1 MTYPSWLIALVGI
14 VIGSFLN
21 VLIDRLP
28 EGSSIV
34 SPPSHCPHC
43 KKRIAAYD
51 LIPVFSYLLL
61 RGRCRNC
68 EERIPLRVL
77 IVEILTGVLFWA
89 VWIRFGQSWQAVL
102 ALCYTAILITIAF
115 IDLDH
120 QRVLNVLIYPAI
132 GLALL
137 MIPIFHLDSWW
148 TFLAGAAL
156 GFGILFLIAFF
167 APGAM
172 GMGDVKLVIF
182 LGLINGF
189 PQIAI
194 TLFLAFVLG
203 GLVSGLLLALKKLGR
218 KDTVAFGPY
227 LALGGWIVL
236 LYGEQLLG
244 WWIRM
249 VSA

>member
-1 MTYPSWLIALVGI
+1 MNYPSWLLALLGI

-28 EGSSIV
+28 EGSSIA

-51 LIPVFSYLLL
+51 LIPVISYTLL

-68 EERIPLRVL
+68 GERIPLRVL
-77 IVEILTGVLFWA
+77 IVEILTGFLFWV
-89 VWIRFGQSWQAVL
+89 VWMRFGQSWQSVL
-102 ALCYTAILITIAF
+102 ALCYSSILIAIAF
-115 IDLDH
+115 IDLEH

-137 MIPIFHLDSWW
+137 MIPIFYLESWW
-148 TFLAGAAL
+148 TYLTGAAL
-156 GFGILFLIAFF
+156 GFGVLFLIAFF

-194 TLFLAFVLG
+194 TLFLAFILG
-203 GLVSGLLLALKKLGR
+203 GLVSGLLLALKRLGR